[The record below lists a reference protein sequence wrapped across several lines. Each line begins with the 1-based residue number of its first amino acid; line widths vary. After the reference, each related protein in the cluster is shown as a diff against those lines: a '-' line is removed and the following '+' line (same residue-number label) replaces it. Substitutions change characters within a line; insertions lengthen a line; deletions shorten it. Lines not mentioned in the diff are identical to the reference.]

1 MYYFTDS
8 KGNLKLQHQYVDEVT
23 GKRKYITVTVNGTS
37 NKAKHE
43 AMIKLNDKIDHLT
56 DKQHRLSGLISAFL
70 DEQKA
75 TMKLSTYRK
84 SKYSLG
90 VFLRVVGD
98 VNLDKLT
105 SGYIRTQ
112 IMKHKIKPSTANEY
126 LVKWKA
132 CLRWGYKND
141 FLADLNVV
149 NKLEN
154 FKEETTRKERIK
166 DKYLE
171 TREVKLLLDSMDDIP
186 RNKLFTQ
193 FLLLTGMR
201 IGEVI
206 ALDRADIGK
215 KYIHVAKNYDVN
227 NNIITTPKTFDSI
240 RDVYIQKELR
250 DLINDIIRYMD
261 EQCVLYGY
269 EPTEYL
275 FTNHLGDRMSYNF
288 YRRYLKDK
296 SKDVLGRTITAH
308 TLRHTHT
315 SMLAAQGIPIEVIS
329 RRLGHANSKITRE
342 VYMHVLTELKEKE
355 NNMIKDI
362 RLFD

>member
-23 GKRKYITVTVNGTS
+23 GKRKYITVTVNGKS

-43 AMIKLNDKIDHLT
+43 AVEKMNQKIDHLAC
-56 DKQHRLSGLISAFL
+56 KQYRLSGLVSAFL

-98 VNLDKLT
+98 IDLDKLT

-112 IMKHKIKPSTANEY
+112 IMKNKIKPHTANEY

-141 FLADLNVV
+141 FLTDLEVV

-154 FKEETTRKERIK
+154 FKEETSRKERIK

-171 TREVKLLLDSMDDIP
+171 TKEVKLLLDSMDDIP

-206 ALDRADIGK
+206 ALDRADIEK
-215 KYIHVAKNYDVN
+215 KYIHVTKTYDVN
-227 NNIITTPKTFDSI
+227 NDIITAPKTFDSI

-250 DLINDIIRYMD
+250 DLIADIIRYMD
-261 EQCVLYGY
+261 EQCMLYGY
-269 EPTEYL
+269 RPTDYL
-275 FTNHLGDRMSYNF
+275 FTSHLGSRMSYNF

-296 SKDVLGRTITAH
+296 STEVLGRSITAH

-315 SMLAAQGIPIEVIS
+315 SMLAAQGIPIETIS
-329 RRLGHANSKITRE
+329 RRLGHSNSKITRE
-342 VYMHVLTELKEKE
+342 VYMHVMKELKEKE
-355 NNMIKDI
+355 NNLIKEI
-362 RLFD
+362 RLLD

>member
-43 AMIKLNDKIDHLT
+43 AMQKLNDKIDHLT
-56 DKQHRLSGLISAFL
+56 CKQHRLSGLISAFL
-70 DEQKA
+70 AEQKV

-98 VNLDKLT
+98 VDLDKLT

-112 IMKHKIKPSTANEY
+112 IMKNKIKPSTANEY
-126 LVKWKA
+126 LTKWKA

-141 FLADLNVV
+141 FLSDLEVV

-154 FKEETTRKERIK
+154 FKEETSRKERIK

-171 TREVKLLLDSMDDIP
+171 TKEMKLLLDSMDDIE

-201 IGEVI
+201 VGEAI
-206 ALDRADIGK
+206 ALDRSDIGK
-215 KYIHVAKNYDVN
+215 KYIHVTKTYDIN
-227 NNIITTPKTFDSI
+227 NNIITTPKTLDST
-240 RDVYIQKELR
+240 RDVYIQTELR
-250 DLINDIIRYMD
+250 NLITEIVDFMQKQEKY
-261 EQCVLYGY
+261 YGY
-269 EPTEYL
+269 PHTEYL
-275 FTNHLGDRMSYNF
+275 FTNHLGNRMSYNF

-296 SKDVLGRTITAH
+296 SKYVGKKVTAH

-315 SMLAAQGIPIEVIS
+315 SMLAAQGVPIEVIS
-329 RRLGHANSKITRE
+329 RRLGHSNSKITRE
-342 VYMHVLTELKEKE
+342 VYFHVLKELKEKE
-355 NNMIKDI
+355 NDMIKDI